1 MAAAIIDQEEIESN
15 LTAHYELQEF
25 AYYPTLHVKVKSA
38 TSTRGS
44 NLTGQDRD
52 RTGIMIWPA
61 THLLCQEM
69 VSGNVDIKDGTVLE
83 LVCGCGVVGVVAAV
97 VSTSSEKQKMYV
109 STDMDEKAL
118 ELCHENYNLNA
129 VDTRSQVGHTIRK
142 LTWGNVTEMQ
152 AIQDDLFHY
161 TQTSKF
167 DSVIAADIVYPSTAG
182 QVLMALFD
190 TVDFFLRDGGTFY
203 LSFATRDGYHT
214 PQRLIEAASMAGFAI
229 SALPPIS
236 DEIKSN
242 LPPLLDS
249 NILLLERSNYARE
262 VNNKLGFLDCKVF
275 PNLKLKIQQA
285 EEESTDEE
293 WEAPGGFDFGSDS
306 E

>member
-1 MAAAIIDQEEIESN
+1 MAAAITDREEIESN
-15 LTAHYELQEF
+15 LTAHYELEEF
-25 AYYPTLHVKVKSA
+25 AYYPALRVKVKSA

-44 NLTGQDRD
+44 NLTGLDRD

-69 VSGNVDIKDGTVLE
+69 VSGNVDIDDRTVLE
-83 LVCGCGVVGVVAAV
+83 LGCGCGLVGVVAAV
-97 VSTSSEKQKMYV
+97 VSKSSEKQKMYL

-118 ELCHENYNLNA
+118 ELCSENYDLNA
-129 VDTRSQVGHTIRK
+129 VDTRSQVGPRIRK
-142 LTWGNVTEMQ
+142 LTWGHGIEMQ
-152 AIQDDLFHY
+152 AIQDELFHN

-167 DSVIAADIVYPSTAG
+167 DSVVAADVVYPSTAG

-190 TVDFFLRDGGTFY
+190 TVDFFLRDGGIFY
-203 LSFATRDGYHT
+203 LSFATRDGCHT
-214 PQRLIEAASMAGFAI
+214 PQRLIEAASTAGFAI
-229 SALPPIS
+229 SALPPLS
-236 DEIKSN
+236 DEIKPK

-249 NILLLERSNYARE
+249 NILLLERSDAARE
-262 VNNKLGFLDCKVF
+262 LNDKLGLLDCKVF
-275 PNLKLKIQQA
+275 PNLKLKIQRA

-293 WEAPGGFDFGSDS
+293 WEAPGGFDDGSDS